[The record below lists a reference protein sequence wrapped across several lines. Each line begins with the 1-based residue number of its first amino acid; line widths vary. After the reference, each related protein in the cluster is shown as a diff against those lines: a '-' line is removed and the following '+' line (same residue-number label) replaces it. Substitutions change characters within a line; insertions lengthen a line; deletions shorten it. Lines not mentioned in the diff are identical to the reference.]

1 MFAIGKDV
9 EVKGFGKWVDTTLLG
24 KIAGYWN
31 DELYIVQL
39 FSVGV
44 DEEREYGARRRDDG
58 YYFRKQV
65 EWQIVHPHFVRDADP
80 EQSDRE
86 YNIGDIVDVD
96 ENELWTKL
104 PAMLANRRKGVIV
117 AKTLCTAQ
125 FFIDDGEPWLYNIKL
140 ETSGEIEEDVLSY
153 RMHPHRLWN

>member
-44 DEEREYGARRRDDG
+44 DEEREYGARRRDDE

-80 EQSDRE
+80 EQSGRE
-86 YNIGDIVDVD
+86 YKIGDIVDVD
-96 ENELWTKL
+96 ENELWTNL
-104 PAMLANRRKGVIV
+104 PAMLDNRRKGVIV
-117 AKTLCTAQ
+117 AKTLCTDQ
-125 FFIDDGEPWLYNIKL
+125 LLIGDGEPWLYNIKL

-153 RMHPHRLWN
+153 RMHPHRVWN